1 VRDWLSQEMLLLF
14 LVLPLGYWLGLIK
27 IKGIAFGS
35 AGVLFVALIFGYA
48 GFTLPKS
55 IMDIGL
61 ILFVYSVGLAVG
73 PKFFSGFRKQGMRF
87 IIIGLVATIAG
98 GIATLA
104 VTKIWHLPVD
114 IASGLYT
121 GALTNT
127 PALAAAME
135 FVARIA
141 KGSADK
147 VSTGYGIA
155 YPFAMIWTVILV
167 QSLPLLFKS
176 RLSEEEKQYQADE
189 ERSYPDLIVKTI
201 QIKNPDWVDKTI
213 LEINPN
219 RKIQATITRIKRD
232 NTVLMVDTHTRFQLS
247 DIILSVGTKNAISIL
262 ADMLGEVIHDEV
274 DFTSQITTRDI
285 EMNQPLLAG
294 KTLKELDIPHRY
306 GVIITRV
313 RKGDFE
319 IAPYGDLMLDMVDG
333 LHLVGPENEMEK
345 AVQSIQG
352 EERLRDETNML
363 PFLIGL
369 CIGILIGQIPI
380 PISKGNVIH
389 LGTAGGVFL
398 LSLILGHYRKIG
410 SFYWYVP
417 KATQNFARDFGI
429 LLFLAGVGTSAGSK
443 LITAFQE
450 NGLVL
455 LFAGLCITI
464 FTSLITL
471 GVLLIWYRNNML
483 FLMGCLSAS
492 TTNPPALS
500 AASSKTKTSI
510 PALGYASVYPAALI
524 FKILFVQLLAII
536 LSAWL

>member
-1 VRDWLSQEMLLLF
+1 MRDFLSQEMLLLF
-14 LVLPLGYWLGLIK
+14 LILPLGYWLGLLK

-35 AGVLFVALIFGYA
+35 AGVLFIALAFGYA

-73 PKFFSGFRKQGMRF
+73 PKFFSSFRKQGIRF
-87 IIIGLVATIAG
+87 ILIGLVATIAG
-98 GIATLA
+98 GIATIA
-104 VTKIWHLPVD
+104 VTKIWHLPID

-167 QSLPLLFKS
+167 QSLPILFKS
-176 RLSEEEKQYQADE
+176 QLSTEEKQYQADE
-189 ERSYPDLIVKTI
+189 ERSFPDLIVKTI
-201 QIKNPDWVDKTI
+201 QIQNPDWAEKTI
-213 LEINPN
+213 LELNPN
-219 RKIQATITRIKRD
+219 RKIQATITRIKR
-232 NTVLMVDTHTRFQLS
+232 NNAVIMVDTQTHFQLS
-247 DIILSVGTKNAISIL
+247 DIILAVGTKDSIAKL
-262 ADMLGEVIHDEV
+262 AEILGSIIDDEV
-274 DFTSQITTRDI
+274 DFSSQITTQDI

-319 IAPYGDLMLDMVDG
+319 IAPYGDLMLDMGDG
-333 LHLVGPENEMEK
+333 LHLVGPEKEMEK

-352 EERLRDETNML
+352 EARHRDETNML

-380 PISKGNVIH
+380 PISNGNSIR

-443 LITAFQE
+443 LTTAFQE
-450 NGLVL
+450 SGLVL
-455 LFAGLCITI
+455 LLAGLCITI
-464 FTSLITL
+464 FTSLVTL

-492 TTNPPALS
+492 TTNPPALT

>member
-1 VRDWLSQEMLLLF
+1 MRDWLSQEMLLLF

-319 IAPYGDLMLDMVDG
+319 IAPYGDLMLDMGDG

>member
-319 IAPYGDLMLDMVDG
+319 IAPYGDLMLDMGDG

>member
-319 IAPYGDLMLDMVDG
+319 IAPYGDLMLDMGDG

-455 LFAGLCITI
+455 LFAELCITI

-536 LSAWL
+536 LYAWL

>member
-1 VRDWLSQEMLLLF
+1 MRDFLSQEMLLLF
-14 LVLPLGYWLGLIK
+14 LILPLGYWLGLIK

-35 AGVLFVALIFGYA
+35 AGVLFVALLFGYA

-73 PKFFSGFRKQGMRF
+73 PKFFSSFRKQGIRF
-87 IIIGLVATIAG
+87 ILIGLVATIAG
-98 GIATLA
+98 GIATIA
-104 VTKIWHLPVD
+104 VTKIWHLPID

-141 KGSADK
+141 KGSAEK

-167 QSLPLLFKS
+167 QSLPILFKS
-176 RLSEEEKQYQADE
+176 QLPAEEKQYKADE
-189 ERSYPDLIVKTI
+189 ERSFPDLIVKTI
-201 QIKNPDWVDKTI
+201 QIKNADWVDKTI

-219 RKIQATITRIKRD
+219 RKIQATITRIKR
-232 NTVLMVDTHTRFQLS
+232 NNEVIMVDTYTHFQLS
-247 DIILSVGTKNAISIL
+247 DIILAVGTKDSITKL
-262 ADMLGEVIHDEV
+262 AEILGRIIEDEV
-274 DFTSQITTRDI
+274 DFSSQITTQDI

-319 IAPYGDLMLDMVDG
+319 IAPYGDLMLDMGDG

-352 EERLRDETNML
+352 EARLRDETNML

-369 CIGILIGQIPI
+369 CIGIFIGQIPI
-380 PISKGNVIH
+380 PVSKGNVIH

-443 LITAFQE
+443 LTTAFQE

-455 LFAGLCITI
+455 LLAGLCITI
-464 FTSLITL
+464 FTSLVTL
-471 GVLLIWYRNNML
+471 GILLIWYRNNML

-492 TTNPPALS
+492 TTNPPALT
-500 AASSKTKTSI
+500 AASGKTKTSI